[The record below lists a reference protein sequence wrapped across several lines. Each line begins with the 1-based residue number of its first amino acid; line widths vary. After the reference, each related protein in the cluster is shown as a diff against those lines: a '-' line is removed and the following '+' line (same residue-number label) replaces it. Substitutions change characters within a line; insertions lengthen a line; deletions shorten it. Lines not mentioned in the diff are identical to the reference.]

1 MNKKKSHTRE
11 RYKKEDQRHFR
22 LCPPHRK
29 NRREDEYEDK
39 CGDHGFSYQVSAMS
53 RKIETAC
60 SRRYPSRENRWHR
73 TIKGRRERPEKLDLA
88 DRRLAVCADRVD
100 RRIKQD

>member
-1 MNKKKSHTRE
+1 
-11 RYKKEDQRHFR
+11 
-22 LCPPHRK
+22 
-29 NRREDEYEDK
+29 
-39 CGDHGFSYQVSAMS
+39 MS

-60 SRRYPSRENRWHR
+60 SRRYPSRKNRRHR